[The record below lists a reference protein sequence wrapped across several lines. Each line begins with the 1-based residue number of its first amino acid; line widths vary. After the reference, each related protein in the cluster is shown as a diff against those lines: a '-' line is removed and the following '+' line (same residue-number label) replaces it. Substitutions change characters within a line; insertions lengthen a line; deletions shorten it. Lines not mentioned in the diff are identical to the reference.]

1 MEKNFLPN
9 GPAYLSRASHQRCGP
24 AASRTARPRCVRGSS
39 RRKPAGRC
47 RNPPA
52 HGAARP
58 VPRERGPGARHTAAY
73 AFGLRTRIRVGHGE
87 PWQRPDV

>member
-1 MEKNFLPN
+1 MRPGREPD
-9 GPAYLSRASHQRCGP
+9 SP
-24 AASRTARPRCVRGSS
+24 AAMRPGVS
-39 RRKPAGRC
+39 RRKPAGRY

-52 HGAARP
+52 HGVARP